1 MRRTA
6 AALITG
12 AFLIGA
18 ALPALAAGNDGVPP
32 GYAWGNCKDSAG
44 GGKGADTT
52 QDPNAPVV
60 ESGYGGWWG
69 KYKHADGC
77 VSSVPD
83 DGGDGGSDGGGD
95 GGDGDG
101 GGDGDSPST

>member
-6 AALITG
+6 AALIVG

-18 ALPALAAGNDGVPP
+18 GVPALAAGNTGVPP

-44 GGKGADTT
+44 GGQPHDDTP
-52 QDPNAPVV
+52 DPNAPVI
-60 ESGYGGWWG
+60 EDGYGGFYG
-69 KYKHADGC
+69 KYKHSDGC
-77 VSSVPD
+77 VSDVPD
-83 DGGDGGSDGGGD
+83 D

-101 GGDGDSPST
+101 GGDGSGEGPST